1 MSDKIG
7 FPGDVIDRPMRE
19 ILGAA
24 LVKQGAIRPEMVI
37 LSADAMGSTQA
48 LGFARKYPERSF
60 NFGIAEQEMVSAAAG
75 LALCGKTPVVTAYGF
90 LLSLRSCEQV
100 RTDVCYANLNVKLV
114 ATHTGISMGAGGA
127 THHSIEDLAIM
138 RSFPNMSVM
147 APADGYELTQAVEAM
162 LNHNGPVYL
171 RAGLGPAPAVYGP
184 DIEFKLGL
192 ASILRNGKD
201 LSLIAHGAMV
211 QEALLAAD
219 ILQKEGIE
227 ARVINMSTIKPMDQ
241 NAVIQAAGETG
252 AIVTVEE
259 HTVMGGLGDAVAH
272 ITALH
277 TPAPMKMIG
286 IQDIFC
292 GIGPVEALREKY
304 GLDAMHIAQAA
315 REVLELKR

>member
-7 FPGDVIDRPMRE
+7 FPSDVIDRPMRE

-24 LVKQGAIRPEMVI
+24 LVRQGAERPEMVI

-48 LGFARKYPERSF
+48 LGFAKKYPERSF

-75 LALCGKTPVVTAYGF
+75 LALCGKMPVVTAYGF

-100 RTDVCYANLNVKLV
+100 RTDLCYTNLNVKLV

-127 THHSIEDLAIM
+127 THHSIEDLALM
-138 RSFPNMSVM
+138 RSFPNMSVL
-147 APADGYELTQAVEAM
+147 APADGYELVQAVEAM
-162 LNHNGPVYL
+162 LDHRGPVYL
-171 RAGLGPAPAVYGP
+171 RVGLGPAPVVNGV
-184 DIEFKLGL
+184 DMEFTLGRAL
-192 ASILRNGKD
+192 QLRAGD
-201 LSLIAHGAMV
+201 DVTLIAHGSMV
-211 QEALLAAD
+211 QEALQAAD
-219 ILQKEGIE
+219 ILQIDGIK

-241 NAVIQAAGETG
+241 KAVIKAAGETG

-277 TPAPMKMIG
+277 APVPMKMIG
-286 IQDIFC
+286 IQDMFC
-292 GIGPVEALREKY
+292 GIGPVEELRVKY

-315 REVLELKR
+315 REVIGLKR